1 MLILIWF
8 EKETTIKEML
18 QIVNM
23 DILQV
28 GLSKCK
34 VNYIKFFN
42 PFNFVILVFVA
53 IDKAVLFWK

>member
-1 MLILIWF
+1 
-8 EKETTIKEML
+8 ML

-53 IDKAVLFWK
+53 IDKAVLF